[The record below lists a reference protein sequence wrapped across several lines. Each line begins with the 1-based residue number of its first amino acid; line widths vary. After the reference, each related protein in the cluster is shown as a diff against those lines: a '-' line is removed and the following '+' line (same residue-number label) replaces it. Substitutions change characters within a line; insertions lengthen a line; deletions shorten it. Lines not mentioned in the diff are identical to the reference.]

1 MPAQWTGELVGKMHN
16 NRVSSQELA
25 AKIGCSTKWLSMVLN
40 GHCSPKGAEQRQH
53 QKQRQH
59 VVELILSLF
68 GVLRHHRP
76 SLRHAAGFSPA
87 LCRHPHG
94 APFLSLIHI

>member
-40 GHCSPKGAEQRQH
+40 GHCSPKGAEQRFNAALD
-53 QKQRQH
+53 
-59 VVELILSLF
+59 ELIKERDEDNVKES
-68 GVLRHHRP
+68 
-76 SLRHAAGFSPA
+76 
-87 LCRHPHG
+87 
-94 APFLSLIHI
+94 